1 MKTSM
6 RPMPDTQWLEPGQRS
21 ELVIMDLESG
31 VVETVYDS
39 YSLFEAPNWSLDG
52 SSLIINGD
60 GRLWRV
66 STDAQQGPDRI
77 RTTPVENL
85 NNDHVLAPDGQSV
98 FISANDGHIY
108 KVALK
113 GGEPERVTHLESQR
127 HYLHGISPEGDQLA
141 YVALHIDAGCVVTR
155 IAMIS
160 ATGGESRFLTDGSC
174 PVDGPEYSA
183 DGEWIYFNSEAA
195 ATQPGHAQIFRMRSD
210 GSSLEQLTFDDRV
223 NWFPHPS
230 PDGQYIVYLSYPSG
244 TVGHPPNK
252 QVEIRVLSLDGGEIR
267 TLDSFMGGQGS
278 INVNSWSP
286 DSSKFAY
293 MRFPKA

>member
-6 RPMPDTQWLEPGQRS
+6 RPKPDTQWLEAGQRS

-52 SSLIINGD
+52 NSLIINGD
-60 GRLWRV
+60 GRLWRI

-85 NNDHVLAPDGQSV
+85 NNDHVLAPDGNSV

-108 KVALK
+108 RVALI

-127 HYLHGISPEGDQLA
+127 HYLHGVSPKGDQLA
-141 YVALHIDAGCVVTR
+141 YVALHMDAGRVVTR
-155 IAMIS
+155 IATIA

-183 DGEWIYFNSEAA
+183 DGQWIYFNSEAS
-195 ATQPGHAQIFRMRSD
+195 ATKPGHAQIFRMRTD
-210 GSSLEQLTFDDRV
+210 GSSLEQLTFDERV

-230 PDGQYIVYLSYPSG
+230 PDGKHLVYISYPSG
-244 TVGHPPNK
+244 TEGHPPNK
-252 QVEIRVLSLDGGEIR
+252 QVEIRSMPAEGGKPRI
-267 TLDSFMGGQGS
+267 LDSFLGGQGS
-278 INVNSWSP
+278 ININSWSP
-286 DSSKFAY
+286 DSTKFAY
-293 MRFPKA
+293 MRYPKS